1 VTAAAD
7 SGPEA
12 TALAGD
18 PVLFVRFPLRVDPV
32 EEKDIGGEWRAG

>member
-7 SGPEA
+7 GGPEA

-18 PVLFVRFPLRVDPV
+18 PVLLVRLPLRVDPV
-32 EEKDIGGEWRAG
+32 EEKDVGEGWSAG